1 MKNNSKTP
9 RFEAPI
15 PKTPKN
21 KHRKRCYTI
30 WQILWRGENGKG
42 PRAGGKIVWLTDKQK
57 TFYLVKY
64 PNKFFEEVLE
74 RDRLEAY
81 KKYLDQT
88 VD

>member
-1 MKNNSKTP
+1 MKNWQTS
-9 RFEAPI
+9 I

-42 PRAGGKIVWLTDKQK
+42 PRAGGKVVWLTDKQL
-57 TFYLVKY
+57 TLARIKY
-64 PNKFFEEVLE
+64 PSKEFHPVLE
-74 RDRLEAY
+74 RDKLEEY

-88 VD
+88 IE

>member
-1 MKNNSKTP
+1 MKNNSKTL
-9 RFEAPI
+9 RFEASI
-15 PKTPKN
+15 PQTAKQRD
-21 KHRKRCYTI
+21 RKRCYAVWSTI
-30 WQILWRGENGKG
+30 GSFH
-42 PRAGGKIVWLTDKQK
+42 AGGKIVWLTDKQK

-74 RDRLEAY
+74 RDRLEEY